1 VNITFVSEHA
11 SPLAALGGVDAGG
24 QNVHVAEL
32 AKALVGRGHR
42 VSVVTRRDDPDLP
55 TELVTEHGY
64 RVVHVTAGPV
74 RNVPKDDLWPHMTTF
89 SDGLLAVLADERP
102 DLVHAHFWMSGWA
115 AQRAAAVA
123 GLPTVITFH
132 ALGSVKRRHQG
143 SADTSPAQRV
153 AVETDLATSVQ
164 RIIATCTDEVAELS
178 DLTSHPAVTSVV
190 PCGVDVRHFTPT
202 GDVRDD
208 RCCPRRIVALGRL
221 VPRKGFATV
230 IEALPKLPDTE
241 LVLAGGSGGPEPERD
256 RLLEIAA
263 AHGVEQ
269 RVRMLPQV
277 GRTEVPALL
286 RSADVVVATPWYE
299 PFGIVPLEAMAC
311 GRPVVATAVG
321 GMLDSVVPGQTGTLV
336 PPHDPAALAAALQH
350 LLDRPALRERLGR
363 HGVERARTHYA
374 WTSVAERTLRAYALT
389 LTRHLREGGSR
400 GRMRGE
406 PAVPTGL
413 AEVVSR

>member
-1 VNITFVSEHA
+1 
-11 SPLAALGGVDAGG
+11 
-24 QNVHVAEL
+24 
-32 AKALVGRGHR
+32 
-42 VSVVTRRDDPDLP
+42 
-55 TELVTEHGY
+55 
-64 RVVHVTAGPV
+64 
-74 RNVPKDDLWPHMTTF
+74 
-89 SDGLLAVLADERP
+89 
-102 DLVHAHFWMSGWA
+102 VHAHFWMSGWA

-153 AVETDLATSVQ
+153 AVEADLATSVQ

-178 DLTSHPAVTSVV
+178 DLTSRPAVTSVV